1 MSFMSKK
8 TLLTLFLFLSIVAAG
23 LFGWQHL
30 YSKDK
35 ILRVYD
41 YQTKKEYVRYP
52 VKTGDKLFFGWI
64 HSWER
69 ISWHEYY
76 HINQDNTLELDAI
89 SFPAFGAGIPENK
102 GKRTRIEKG
111 RIYMEEIGQIFP
123 HFVWINSHLATRE
136 IKVNDVLVTSGRIL
150 PEHTRLVLVIERR
163 GLFDAEY

>member
-8 TLLTLFLFLSIVAAG
+8 TFTLFLLLSIVAAG

-35 ILRVYD
+35 ILRIYD

-123 HFVWINSHLATRE
+123 HFVWINSHLASRE

-150 PEHTRLVLVIERR
+150 PEHTSLVLVIERR

>member
-1 MSFMSKK
+1 MSKK
-8 TLLTLFLFLSIVAAG
+8 TLYLIFLVTIILAAG
-23 LFGWQHL
+23 LLGWQQL
-30 YSKDK
+30 YSNKK
-35 ILRVYD
+35 VLRIYD
-41 YQTKKEYVRYP
+41 YHTQKEYVRYP
-52 VKTGDKLFFGWI
+52 VETGDRLFFGWI

-76 HINQDNTLELDAI
+76 HINADNTLELDAI

-123 HFVWINSHLATRE
+123 NFVWINSHLATRD
-136 IKVNDVLVTSGRIL
+136 IKVNEQLVTSGQIL

-163 GLFDAEY
+163 GLFESGY

>member
-1 MSFMSKK
+1 MSRK
-8 TLLTLFLFLSIVAAG
+8 TFITVILLLSTVAAS
-23 LFGWQHL
+23 LFGWQQL
-30 YSKDK
+30 YSNEK
-35 ILRVYD
+35 ILRIYD
-41 YQTKKEYVRYP
+41 YQTGKEYVRYP

-64 HSWER
+64 HSLER

-76 HINQDNTLELDAI
+76 HINADNTLELDAI

-123 HFVWINSHLATRE
+123 QFVWINSNMFTRE
-136 IKVNDVLVTSGRIL
+136 IKINDVLVTSGRIL

-163 GLFDAEY
+163 GVFDDGY

>member
-1 MSFMSKK
+1 MFKK
-8 TLLTLFLFLSIVAAG
+8 ALLSLILLSVVTAS
-23 LFGWQHL
+23 LFGWQYF
-30 YSKDK
+30 YSDEK
-35 ILRVYD
+35 ILRIYD

-64 HSWER
+64 HSWEH

-76 HINQDNTLELDAI
+76 HINADNTLELESI

-102 GKRTRIEKG
+102 GKRTRIKNG

-123 HFVWINSHLATRE
+123 HFVWINSHFATRE
-136 IKVNDVLVTSGRIL
+136 IKVNNQLVTSGQIL

-163 GLFDAEY
+163 GFFDAR

>member
-1 MSFMSKK
+1 MSRFKNAS
-8 TLLTLFLFLSIVAAG
+8 LTLFLCSSIVAAG

-30 YSKDK
+30 YSGDK
-35 ILRVYD
+35 ILRIYD
-41 YQTKKEYVRYP
+41 YQTGKEYVRYP
-52 VKTGDKLFFGWI
+52 VRAGDRLFFGWI

-76 HINQDNTLELDAI
+76 HIREDNALELDTI

-102 GKRTRIEKG
+102 GRRVRVEKG
-111 RIYMEEIGQIFP
+111 RIYMEEIGEVFP
-123 HFVWINSHLATRE
+123 RFVWINSHLATRE

-163 GLFDAEY
+163 GLLDAEY

>member
-1 MSFMSKK
+1 MSKK
-8 TLLTLFLFLSIVAAG
+8 TLLSFILLLSIVAAG
-23 LFGWQHL
+23 LFGWQYL
-30 YSKDK
+30 YSEKK
-35 ILRVYD
+35 ILRIYD
-41 YQTKKEYVRYP
+41 YQTQKEYVRYP

-64 HSWER
+64 HSWEH

-76 HINQDNTLELDAI
+76 HINADNTLELDTI

-102 GKRTRIEKG
+102 GKRTEIKNG

-123 HFVWINSHLATRE
+123 RFVWINSHYATRD

-163 GLFDAEY
+163 GLFEDRY